1 MLLSANPVG
10 PSLKELH
17 PTRFSPGNS
26 APQNVI
32 KLTKTKMNR
41 KSLFGHSGQLLAWLI
56 VTFALS
62 FPVAPRAHAQSGGP
76 GADAGLVTSI
86 DDAKL
91 DLREGSKTITY
102 VTTEQTQWL
111 NKRGQ
116 QIDAGD
122 VVGKMVEVRFRWI
135 TGGSEA
141 LSVQLTS
148 GGSNSSGSSRS
159 TMSKSRSSEGG
170 SFSGRWRDPETGTK
184 LKITVNGEHAVMDY
198 SSGTPDA
205 GRVDGNYI
213 YYEGLLREDGKLL
226 KTSGSIRVSDDGTSL
241 TIRQAVFKA
250 DGNVLR
256 SETMTY
262 ERM

>member
-1 MLLSANPVG
+1 M
-10 PSLKELH
+10 
-17 PTRFSPGNS
+17 
-26 APQNVI
+26 
-32 KLTKTKMNR
+32 KTKMNC

-102 VTTEQTQWL
+102 VTTEQTRWL

-141 LSVQLTS
+141 LSVRITS
-148 GGSNSSGSSRS
+148 DSSSSAGSSRS
-159 TMSKSRSSEGG
+159 VAAPRSRSGEGG

>member
-1 MLLSANPVG
+1 M
-10 PSLKELH
+10 
-17 PTRFSPGNS
+17 
-26 APQNVI
+26 
-32 KLTKTKMNR
+32 KTKR
-41 KSLFGHSGQLLAWLI
+41 YRRSLFGHSGQVIAALI
-56 VTFALS
+56 VSFFALS
-62 FPVAPRAHAQSGGP
+62 FPIAPRAHAQSGGP

-102 VTTEQTQWL
+102 VTTDETQWL

-116 QIDAGD
+116 RIDAGD

-141 LSVQLTS
+141 LSVQITS

-226 KTSGSIRVSDDGTSL
+226 KTSGSIRVSDGGTSL
-241 TIRQAVFKA
+241 TIRQNVFKA

-256 SETMTY
+256 TETMTY